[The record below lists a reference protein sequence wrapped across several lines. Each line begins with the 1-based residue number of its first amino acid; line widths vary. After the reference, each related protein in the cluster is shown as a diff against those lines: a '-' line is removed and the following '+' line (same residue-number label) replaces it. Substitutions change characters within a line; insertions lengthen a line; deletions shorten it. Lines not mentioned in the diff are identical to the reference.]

1 MGWACSAGW
10 TTGRIGAGGDG
21 RGAGPAM
28 SLTIGRG
35 MDWTDVA
42 GFIFLLVSVITILE
56 HHL

>member
-10 TTGRIGAGGDG
+10 TTGRIGAG
-21 RGAGPAM
+21 PAM

-35 MDWTDVA
+35 MDWTAVA